1 MSDKQYVI
9 RKCEKQFNKQQ
20 NLTIL
25 ELLREMN
32 ANVVECADG
41 SRVNLDALSAIQITR
56 LKRKADTIVSE
67 LPNKHRIWT

>member
-1 MSDKQYVI
+1 MSDKEYVI
-9 RKCEKQFNKQQ
+9 RKCEKQFSKQQ

-32 ANVVECADG
+32 ATVVECADG

-67 LPNKHRIWT
+67 LPDKYRIWT